1 MCSNHLIHDGKYFTT
16 IDKQKTLLK
25 EVTFV
30 PDKIAEEADNLKIEQ
45 AIKYGALLGEG
56 MKNHKTIV
64 LVMLTFYM

>member
-16 IDKQKTLLK
+16 KDKQKTLLK

-56 MKNHKTIV
+56 MYNE
-64 LVMLTFYM
+64 